1 MDQKKTCKGL
11 MERLRDGETVICAE
25 GYLFVFER
33 RGYLTAGSYVPEVVL
48 EHPELVRQQYEEFVH
63 AGSDVVLAFT
73 YYAHREKMALIGR
86 EDDLERINKHALRMA
101 REVADQT
108 GTLMA
113 GNISNTN
120 LFVGSVPN
128 YREKVWQ
135 IFKEQIEWAVEAGAD
150 FIVGETFSDFEEA
163 LMAVKACKEFAKD
176 IPCVVTMA
184 AQQGQVNGKPAT
196 VDGVDYVDAF
206 NKLAEAGADV
216 VGLNCARGPATML
229 PIMEEAVK
237 VCKAPLAAVPVMYRT
252 TEENP
257 NFMSSKDPLTGE
269 SLFPVNLDCIGCN
282 RQDIHD
288 FGKRVQELGIKYVG
302 LCCGNSA
309 HLTRSLAESLGRKP
323 PASRYSADL
332 KKHWLLGHDDKLPSL
347 GQEFK
352 TKYAP
357 KLTKVEK

>member
-1 MDQKKTCKGL
+1 MAEKRKVKGL

-33 RGYLTAGSYVPEVVL
+33 RGYLTAGSFVPEVVL

-120 LFVGSVPN
+120 IFVDTVPD
-128 YREKVWQ
+128 YREKIRQ
-135 IFKEQIEWAVEAGAD
+135 IFKEQLEWIVEAGAD
-150 FIVGETFSDFEEA
+150 YIVAETFDTFGEA
-163 LMAVKACKEFAKD
+163 LIATRACKEFAKD
-176 IPCVVTMA
+176 LPCVVTLTCH
-184 AQQGQVNGKPAT
+184 QGPLT
-196 VDGVDYVDAF
+196 LDGVEYAEAF
-206 NKLAEAGADV
+206 KQLAEAGADV

-229 PIMEEAVK
+229 PVLEEAGKLFNK
-237 VCKAPLAAVPVMYRT
+237 VPLAALPVMYRT
-252 TEENP
+252 TKEQP
-257 NFMSSKDPLTGE
+257 NFISSIDPISGE
-269 SLFPVNLDCIGCN
+269 PLFPVNLDCIQCN
-282 RQDIHD
+282 RKDIHD

-332 KKHWLLGHDDKLPSL
+332 NKHWLLGHDDKLPLL
-347 GQEFK
+347 GQESK
-352 TKYAP
+352 TKYAT
-357 KLTKVEK
+357 KLAKVEK

>member
-73 YYAHREKMALIGR
+73 
-86 EDDLERINKHALRMA
+86 
-101 REVADQT
+101 
-108 GTLMA
+108 
-113 GNISNTN
+113 
-120 LFVGSVPN
+120 
-128 YREKVWQ
+128 
-135 IFKEQIEWAVEAGAD
+135 EQIEWAVEAGAD